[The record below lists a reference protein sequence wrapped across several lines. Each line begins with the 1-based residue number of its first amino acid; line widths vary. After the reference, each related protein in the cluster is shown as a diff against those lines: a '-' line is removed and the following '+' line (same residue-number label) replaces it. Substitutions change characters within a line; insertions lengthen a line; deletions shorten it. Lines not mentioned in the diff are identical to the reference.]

1 MKTTKYKTIKDE
13 NTKNILKIVKE
24 ITMKRK
30 M

>member
-13 NTKNILKIVKE
+13 KTKIILKIVKE